1 MVDLPVLLDGTDH
14 MCCGE
19 TRHVG
24 ETVRISL
31 AFSRAGQVEITSRPD
46 EINVLDE
53 GKISIVGTAD
63 GMTGSDGPFGHGTL
77 IASGDVQ
84 FAIHGDAPG
93 PRVQCVGELYEAR
106 HGEPSGTT
114 TGQLVAIHWRPGEAL
129 RYEPG
134 IELQATDDW
143 LEHEPEGLNFWA
155 FEFTVRVH
163 SDW

>member
-1 MVDLPVLLDGTDH
+1 MLDLPVWLDGVDH
-14 MCCGE
+14 RCCGE
-19 TRHVG
+19 TRHIG

-31 AFSRAGQVEITSRPD
+31 AFSRAGRVAEVTRRPD
-46 EINVLDE
+46 EIIVLDE

-63 GMTGSDGPFGHGTL
+63 GKTGNDGPFGYGTL

-84 FAIHGDAPG
+84 FALHGDAPG

-114 TGQLVAIHWRPGEAL
+114 TGQLVAIQWRPREAL
-129 RYEPG
+129 RYEAG

-143 LEHEPEGLNFWA
+143 LEHEPEGLSVWA
-155 FEFTVRVH
+155 FEFKLRVH
-163 SDW
+163 G